1 MISDNS
7 GFATLTSF
15 QSCELFS
22 FSAKLLDLPAQAAH
36 FLYNLRVVLRHVV
49 GHNIVR
55 ALCGKHYPEE
65 LHLVT
70 ARKSFDF
77 YDLAFLFFQFRLCQ
91 CIHAPVRLGRI

>member
-7 GFATLTSF
+7 GFAALTSF

-22 FSAKLLDLPAQAAH
+22 FAVKLLDLPSKAAN

-65 LHLVT
+65 FRLMT
-70 ARKSFDF
+70 TRKSFDL
-77 YDLAFLFFQFRLCQ
+77 DNLAFLLFQFCPFKR
-91 CIHAPVRLGRI
+91 IPPPVRQAGI